1 MQLSWDKFVKNTTL
15 RRGLVLL
22 LIILVLWLMRSEMN
36 MILFTFILTYIV
48 VHWVRLVQRH
58 FSKIPTALTVVVTYA
73 IIILLVYLA
82 ITIYLPMVVNQIV
95 KMVTS
100 VMKYYRYH
108 DVIKMYH
115 WASRY
120 ISEGTIVS
128 QTKRWLAISVKALTN
143 FGTLTATFFLSL
155 ILSFF
160 YTVQLDR
167 MNSFSHLFL
176 TSRFSW
182 IFQDIAFFGRKFVN
196 TFGVVLEAQFMIAIC
211 NTVITT
217 IGLTIMKFPQIFAL
231 SLMIFVLSL
240 IPVAGVIIS
249 LIPLCLIGYTVGGVR
264 DVIYVVI
271 MIICVHCLESYV
283 LNPHFMSSKTELP
296 IFYTFI
302 ILLISEHLFG
312 IWGLIVGVPI
322 FTFFLDILGVKEIGK
337 KSDKNEKAGKSKTR
351 TINN

>member
-1 MQLSWDKFVKNTTL
+1 MQLSWDRFIKNVTL
-15 RRGLVLL
+15 RRSIVLI
-22 LIILVLWLMRSEMN
+22 LIIAVLYLMRSEMN

-48 VHWVRLVQRH
+48 VHWVRLIQRH
-58 FSKIPTALTVVVTYA
+58 FPKVPTTLTVILTYVL
-73 IIILLVYLA
+73 IIALVYLA
-82 ITIYLPMVVNQIV
+82 VTMYLPIVVRQIIKV
-95 KMVTS
+95 VSSLMH
-100 VMKYYRYH
+100 YYQHH
-108 DVIKMYH
+108 DVMRMYH
-115 WASRY
+115 WVSKY
-120 ISEGTIVS
+120 VSTGTIMS
-128 QTKRWLAISVKALTN
+128 QTKRWVSVAVKALTN
-143 FGTLTATFFLSL
+143 FGTLAATFFISL

-160 YTVQLDR
+160 YTVQIDR

-182 IFQDIAFFGRKFVN
+182 FFQDIAFFGRKFVN
-196 TFGVVLEAQFMIAIC
+196 TFGVVLEAQLMIAIC
-211 NTVITT
+211 NTAITT
-217 IGLTIMKFPQIFAL
+217 ICLILMKFPQIFAL

-264 DVIYVVI
+264 DVVYVVI
-271 MIICVHCLESYV
+271 MIICIHCLESYV

-337 KSDKNEKAGKSKTR
+337 KSDSSKTR

>member
-1 MQLSWDKFVKNTTL
+1 MQLSWEKFVKNTTL

-22 LIILVLWLMRSEMN
+22 LIILVLWFMRAEMN

-58 FSKIPTALTVVVTYA
+58 FPKFPTTLTVILTYVV
-73 IIILLVYLA
+73 IIYLVYLA
-82 ITIYLPMVVNQIV
+82 VSLYLPMVVRQLV
-95 KMVTS
+95 KVVSS
-100 VMKYYRYH
+100 VMHYYRYH
-108 DVIKMYH
+108 DVVHMYH
-115 WASRY
+115 WASKY
-120 ISEGTIVS
+120 VSTGTVVS
-128 QTKRWLAISVKALTN
+128 QTKRWLAIGVKALTN
-143 FGTLTATFFLSL
+143 FGTLAVTFFLSL

-160 YTVQLDR
+160 YTVQLNR
-167 MNSFSHLFL
+167 MNSFSRLFL
-176 TSRFSW
+176 TSRYAWF
-182 IFQDIAFFGRKFVN
+182 FQDIAFFGRKFVN

-211 NTVITT
+211 NTAITT
-217 IGLTIMKFPQIFAL
+217 VCLIFMKFPQIFAL

-249 LIPLCLIGYTVGGVR
+249 LVPLCLIGYTVGGIR

-337 KSDKNEKAGKSKTR
+337 KTSQRKNT
-351 TINN
+351 NN